1 MEKHKIIHEAG
12 VSLGLTFR
20 PNEET
25 VMGMKEGFP
34 TQVLIRKKGNNQ
46 VLSGIV
52 RYDDKSMDQVLKD
65 SLAAMPGLAQAGIK
79 KKALEVSDGMLI
91 FNAAR
96 GITGFS
102 KADEFARK
110 MELLAETLKNI
121 VSSPGLKCRI
131 CGRTKVD
138 QPVLINGL
146 VDRACPGCIEKL
158 DAETRQLQASYEAL
172 PMNIPLAI
180 LVAAVLC
187 IVGAF
192 VYGGIIIAT
201 DRMYWLIAIVI
212 GILIGKGAGKAARR
226 LGWEIQVLSGLFT
239 IISVLLGL
247 LFYAGY
253 ELHTHALKQGLTVN
267 WTIFLNNTLRILVS
281 MKSNAMFS
289 LGGGLLGA
297 YYATRYTR
305 KPKIEMKVER

>member
-1 MEKHKIIHEAG
+1 MVKHKIIHEAG

-34 TQVLIRKKGNNQ
+34 TQVLIRKKGNNE
-46 VLSGIV
+46 VLSGVV

-65 SLAAMPGLAQAGIK
+65 SLAAMPELRQAGVK
-79 KKALEVSDGMLI
+79 KKALEISDGMLI
-91 FNAAR
+91 FNATR
-96 GITGFS
+96 GITGFP
-102 KADEFARK
+102 KADDFARK
-110 MELLAETLKNI
+110 MELLVGTMKNI
-121 VSSPGLKCRI
+121 VSAPGLKCRK
-131 CGRTKVD
+131 CGWTTVD

-158 DAETRQLQASYEAL
+158 DAETREQQASYEAL

-187 IVGAF
+187 IVGAV

-201 DRMYWLIAIVI
+201 NRMYWVIAIGI

-226 LGWEIQVLSGLFT
+226 LGWEVQVLSGLFT

-253 ELHTHALKQGLTVN
+253 GLHAHALKQGLTVN
-267 WTIFLNNTLRILVS
+267 WTFFLKNTVGIFVL
-281 MKSNAMFS
+281 MKSNALFS
-289 LGGGLLGA
+289 LGGGLVGA